1 MRNRIRIHEERRGMH
16 SVQDLL
22 TVADVMERLSVS
34 KWTVYRLIKERE
46 IVGVLVRGCRRVT
59 VESLIAYQN
68 RIMEDAV

>member
-1 MRNRIRIHEERRGMH
+1 MH